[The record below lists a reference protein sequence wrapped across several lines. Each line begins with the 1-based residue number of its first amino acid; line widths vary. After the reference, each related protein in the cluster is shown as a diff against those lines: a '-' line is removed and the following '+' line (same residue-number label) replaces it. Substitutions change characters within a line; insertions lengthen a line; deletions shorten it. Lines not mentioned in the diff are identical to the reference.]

1 MSGSISQR
9 LGLRAAAAESS
20 VSPRARA
27 RLVHMTFER
36 LVFSVNAIPFVGLP
50 FVVWLHVTGR
60 DARSL
65 LVWTL
70 AYCLA
75 AGWMQLERRHYRR
88 ERAQSDDA
96 AMAERWLPVVRR
108 IALVHG
114 LCLSM
119 ATVLTAG
126 QVTFDFALL
135 LHISLAA
142 ILAAN
147 ATHQTPILGA
157 FQRFFFACW
166 GVVTVNVPWSFPHHW
181 QVVLPLTLLYA
192 VAIYRHAL
200 IANQFFRQQVQLEDD
215 GIRLAESYRL
225 AKEAAEDALR
235 AKNLFLTT
243 ASHDLRQ
250 PVHAMGFLIEAIAQ
264 RNRDPALNPPLEDLR
279 RSVRSVHLMF
289 NSLLDL
295 SKIEQGMAMPRS
307 APVALAPIMEEVA
320 ALFRE
325 EAHSRHLDLRVRVPK
340 QAAAVLAD
348 ASLLRQSLV
357 NLVHNAL
364 RYTQRGGV
372 LLSARRREAD
382 WLLEVWDTGIGVAN
396 EDKSRIYSPYYR
408 NEYAWR
414 IDSAGHGLGLAVVAR
429 CATMMGAAYGLDSVE
444 RRGSRFWLRF
454 PAADPGQAHVHA
466 MAAESQA
473 RPTSALPPLSGC
485 CLIVEDDPVVVRAWG
500 SLMQAWHVDAHC
512 AASAT
517 EAIALLHAG
526 LRPQVILCDQ
536 RLRSG
541 ESGFEVLKELLERCP
556 GASGAMVSGEFDSPA
571 LLQAEREGYVVLR
584 KPVEPAQLHA
594 LLYQW
599 LRPEETLHRAS

>member
-1 MSGSISQR
+1 M
-9 LGLRAAAAESS
+9 
-20 VSPRARA
+20 
-27 RLVHMTFER
+27 
-36 LVFSVNAIPFVGLP
+36 
-50 FVVWLHVTGR
+50 
-60 DARSL
+60 
-65 LVWTL
+65 
-70 AYCLA
+70 
-75 AGWMQLERRHYRR
+75 
-88 ERAQSDDA
+88 
-96 AMAERWLPVVRR
+96 
-108 IALVHG
+108 
-114 LCLSM
+114 
-119 ATVLTAG
+119 
-126 QVTFDFALL
+126 
-135 LHISLAA
+135 
-142 ILAAN
+142 
-147 ATHQTPILGA
+147 
-157 FQRFFFACW
+157 
-166 GVVTVNVPWSFPHHW
+166 PWSFPHHW

-225 AKEAAEDALR
+225 AKEEAEDALR

-348 ASLLRQSLV
+348 AALLRQSLV

-500 SLMQAWHVDAHC
+500 EPDAGMARRC
-512 AASAT
+512 TLRGLGDGSDRAAPCRPASAGDPVRPAP
-517 EAIALLHAG
+517 AI
-526 LRPQVILCDQ
+526 RRE
-536 RLRSG
+536 RLR
-541 ESGFEVLKELLERCP
+541 
-556 GASGAMVSGEFDSPA
+556 GAEGAAGALSRRQRRNGQRRIRFARPA
-571 LLQAEREGYVVLR
+571 AGRTRGLCGAAQAGGAGAAACIAVPVASAGRDAAPRVVIR
-584 KPVEPAQLHA
+584 G
-594 LLYQW
+594 
-599 LRPEETLHRAS
+599 R